1 MSGINEVLCEF
12 LLSSVHRLRPSEE
25 MLDSSHT
32 LRSAYR
38 SPAPETWQT
47 EIKPGY
53 GEVESKVRFPLPHT
67 LGGDEILTK
76 IGTKIG
82 RSRRI
87 LLAPQRNASIYR
99 TSFELERPRMA
110 LQVLSLFL
118 LALPIASIAW
128 TITHE
133 EVVRE
138 FRDVC
143 LGKSTTCRR
152 IYERKF
158 FYLFTCEYC
167 FSHYVAAVFLLIT
180 RFKLLYPDWRGYLI
194 AGFSLVWVANVYM
207 SLFARIRLEV
217 KRERVQIKKEE
228 EGVQ

>member
-1 MSGINEVLCEF
+1 
-12 LLSSVHRLRPSEE
+12 
-25 MLDSSHT
+25 
-32 LRSAYR
+32 
-38 SPAPETWQT
+38 
-47 EIKPGY
+47 
-53 GEVESKVRFPLPHT
+53 
-67 LGGDEILTK
+67 
-76 IGTKIG
+76 
-82 RSRRI
+82 
-87 LLAPQRNASIYR
+87 
-99 TSFELERPRMA
+99 MA

-167 FSHYVAAVFLLIT
+167 FSHYVTAVFLIIT
-180 RFKLLYPDWRGYLI
+180 RFKLLYTDWRGYLI
-194 AGFSLVWVANVYM
+194 AGFALVWVANVYM

-228 EGVQ
+228 KGVE

>member
-1 MSGINEVLCEF
+1 M
-12 LLSSVHRLRPSEE
+12 
-25 MLDSSHT
+25 
-32 LRSAYR
+32 AY
-38 SPAPETWQT
+38 
-47 EIKPGY
+47 
-53 GEVESKVRFPLPHT
+53 
-67 LGGDEILTK
+67 
-76 IGTKIG
+76 
-82 RSRRI
+82 
-87 LLAPQRNASIYR
+87 
-99 TSFELERPRMA
+99 
-110 LQVLSLFL
+110 QVLALFL
-118 LALPIASIAW
+118 LAIPIASIAW

-167 FSHYVAAVFLLIT
+167 FSHYVAAAFLIIT

-228 EGVQ
+228 KGVE

>member
-1 MSGINEVLCEF
+1 
-12 LLSSVHRLRPSEE
+12 
-25 MLDSSHT
+25 
-32 LRSAYR
+32 
-38 SPAPETWQT
+38 
-47 EIKPGY
+47 
-53 GEVESKVRFPLPHT
+53 
-67 LGGDEILTK
+67 
-76 IGTKIG
+76 
-82 RSRRI
+82 
-87 LLAPQRNASIYR
+87 
-99 TSFELERPRMA
+99 MA
-110 LQVLSLFL
+110 FQVLSLFL

-167 FSHYVAAVFLLIT
+167 FSHYVTAVFLVIT

-217 KRERVQIKKEE
+217 KRERVQIKKEKK
-228 EGVQ
+228 GVE

>member
-1 MSGINEVLCEF
+1 MTF
-12 LLSSVHRLRPSEE
+12 
-25 MLDSSHT
+25 
-32 LRSAYR
+32 
-38 SPAPETWQT
+38 
-47 EIKPGY
+47 
-53 GEVESKVRFPLPHT
+53 
-67 LGGDEILTK
+67 
-76 IGTKIG
+76 
-82 RSRRI
+82 
-87 LLAPQRNASIYR
+87 
-99 TSFELERPRMA
+99 
-110 LQVLSLFL
+110 QVLSLLL

-207 SLFARIRLEV
+207 SMFARIRLEA
-217 KRERVQIKKEE
+217 KRERVQIKQQEK
-228 EGVQ
+228 GVE

>member
-1 MSGINEVLCEF
+1 MTF
-12 LLSSVHRLRPSEE
+12 
-25 MLDSSHT
+25 
-32 LRSAYR
+32 
-38 SPAPETWQT
+38 
-47 EIKPGY
+47 
-53 GEVESKVRFPLPHT
+53 
-67 LGGDEILTK
+67 
-76 IGTKIG
+76 
-82 RSRRI
+82 
-87 LLAPQRNASIYR
+87 
-99 TSFELERPRMA
+99 
-110 LQVLSLFL
+110 QVLSLFL

-143 LGKSTTCRR
+143 LGKSTTCRK
-152 IYERKF
+152 IYQRKF

-217 KRERVQIKKEE
+217 KRERVQIKQQEKDVE
-228 EGVQ
+228 